1 MEFMH
6 TQCFNEVSECF
17 HHCCLLSLMENA
29 VPVKEEVMRQ
39 EMMKVE
45 SLKTIDLS

>member
-1 MEFMH
+1 
-6 TQCFNEVSECF
+6 
-17 HHCCLLSLMENA
+17 MENA

-45 SLKTIDLS
+45 RSKTIDLS